1 MPDFMESRPQC
12 EVTGCENP
20 SINATTRLC
29 PGHWHRVYR
38 HGDVHATHDDVGRVS
53 GYGLFGAVS
62 RGEDWVLCHECGKT
76 FKTLGAHLRGAHDM
90 SADEYRA
97 EHGLASNDALMC
109 DQMRRK
115 IGTEATERI
124 GTEGWQ
130 KFAARR
136 DATVGESHKLAAAA
150 TKRAGA
156 RASHAANAKR
166 NAPTAR
172 EWACA
177 VCGKPVLPGRGTCS
191 KECADSLKRTANGKR
206 DALRKGE
213 SQDFT
218 HRQGSGAK
226 LTKGDVMGRM
236 MLTNEAL
243 RTRIRRGQFP
253 DYAGRVGWVA
263 FWWESDLPSR

>member
-1 MPDFMESRPQC
+1 MRAS
-12 EVTGCENP
+12 
-20 SINATTRLC
+20 
-29 PGHWHRVYR
+29 
-38 HGDVHATHDDVGRVS
+38 HDDVGRAS
-53 GYGLFGAVS
+53 GHGLFGAVS

-90 SADEYRA
+90 SASEYRA
-97 EHGLASNDALMC
+97 KHGLASNDALMC
-109 DQMRRK
+109 DKMRRK
-115 IGTEATERI
+115 IGEESTERI
-124 GTEGWQ
+124 GTAGWQ
-130 KFAARR
+130 KFTARR
-136 DATVGESHKLAAAA
+136 DATVGETQKLAATA

-172 EWACA
+172 EWACT

-191 KECADSLKRTANGKR
+191 KDCTDTIKRVANGKR

-213 SQDFT
+213 QQDFT
-218 HRQGSGAK
+218 NRPGSGAK
-226 LTKGDVMGRM
+226 LTKTDVAGRM
-236 MLTNEAL
+236 PLTEVAL
-243 RTRIRRGQFP
+243 QSRIKRGQFP